1 MERGH
6 PQTSNHQTKEI
17 NMWIFTETGF
27 VSAVRKNDRPD
38 VYTVRARDRKSLE
51 PLAAFAKA
59 EIVETPYGDY
69 PLRAFVEPAVF
80 TEWVAGQASSI
91 EYDNFKSRVTNTRGY
106 VFVDALHD
114 VWAAMLK
121 VAERKR

>member
-1 MERGH
+1 
-6 PQTSNHQTKEI
+6 
-17 NMWIFTETGF
+17 MWIFTETGF

-59 EIVETPYGDY
+59 EIVETPHGDY

-80 TEWVAGQASSI
+80 TEWLADQAAGI
-91 EYDNFKSRVTNTRGY
+91 EYSNFKSRVTKTRGHE
-106 VFVDALHD
+106 FVDALHD

-121 VAERKR
+121 TTDKS